1 MYYFFWVASTDHPID
16 QSTNPFLHAPTHPY
30 TKTDMQIHLHP
41 PTNTVHN
48 FLDAFYLSRIG
59 IRMLIGQYLE
69 LREPPK
75 PDHIGLVCLVCA

>member
-1 MYYFFWVASTDHPID
+1 M
-16 QSTNPFLHAPTHPY
+16 
-30 TKTDMQIHLHP
+30 
-41 PTNTVHN
+41 HN

-75 PDHIGLVCLVCA
+75 PDHIGLVCLVRLPFEPRYIYLISCKQTWI

>member
-1 MYYFFWVASTDHPID
+1 M
-16 QSTNPFLHAPTHPY
+16 
-30 TKTDMQIHLHP
+30 
-41 PTNTVHN
+41 HN

-75 PDHIGLVCLVCA
+75 HDHIGLVCLVRCVRGCVRGPKDACTEGDTDNAPTGSG

>member
-1 MYYFFWVASTDHPID
+1 M
-16 QSTNPFLHAPTHPY
+16 
-30 TKTDMQIHLHP
+30 
-41 PTNTVHN
+41 HN

-75 PDHIGLVCLVCA
+75 PDHIGLVSLVSACPACRACVPACVVCLVSARLPAVRAYVRRERKGPWLRLPTH

>member
-1 MYYFFWVASTDHPID
+1 M
-16 QSTNPFLHAPTHPY
+16 
-30 TKTDMQIHLHP
+30 
-41 PTNTVHN
+41 HN

-75 PDHIGLVCLVCA
+75 HDHIGLVCLVRGVVCLLPCTHARARHRTMHWTDLNTPHSAPPPRKWP

>member
-1 MYYFFWVASTDHPID
+1 MDDVASQGEDPSPCLI
-16 QSTNPFLHAPTHPY
+16 SSA
-30 TKTDMQIHLHP
+30 
-41 PTNTVHN
+41 VHN

-75 PDHIGLVCLVCA
+75 PDYIGLVCLVSMWLMIALREKGSPWGMWLC

>member
-1 MYYFFWVASTDHPID
+1 MFFHFCAHPLL
-16 QSTNPFLHAPTHPY
+16 SCPLLA
-30 TKTDMQIHLHP
+30 
-41 PTNTVHN
+41 VHN

-75 PDHIGLVCLVCA
+75 PDHIGLVCLVGGAGGGGGSLLLAPDM